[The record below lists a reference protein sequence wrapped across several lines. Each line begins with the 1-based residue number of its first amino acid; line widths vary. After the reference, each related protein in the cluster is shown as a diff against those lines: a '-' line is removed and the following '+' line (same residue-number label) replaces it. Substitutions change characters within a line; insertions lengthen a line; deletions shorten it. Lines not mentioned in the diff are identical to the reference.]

1 VKYFG
6 IFNNKKNNENAK
18 INSKNIV
25 ENYQQMASLTQNS
38 DSLLTNE
45 FDHQPPITDININVN
60 VAKLNIDG
68 ADLGDLSTGPSR
80 PVLKVDI

>member
-1 VKYFG
+1 
-6 IFNNKKNNENAK
+6 
-18 INSKNIV
+18 
-25 ENYQQMASLTQNS
+25 MASSTQNL

-45 FDHQPPITDININVN
+45 FDHRPSIIDININVN